1 MGWMTDRLADNPQ
14 SQPQGGPA
22 ERSFESSAE
31 TVWSQMMAGFQ
42 RDVEEFNAGK
52 SKADFKELSAHEGR
66 ISNDAMKIAVV
77 VTADLSAHT
86 IRYQYE
92 PGDEKTAVPEEGV
105 LTMRESASG
114 VELYSADQH
123 LNSEAARRLDS
134 RAPIFCEP
142 SFGSNCYLGF
152 LNCGPANTRNH
163 HKTSA

>member
-1 MGWMTDRLADNPQ
+1 MGWMTDRLADKPQ

-42 RDVEEFNAGK
+42 RDVEEFNNGK
-52 SKADFKELSAHEGR
+52 SKADFKELSTHEGR

-105 LTMRESASG
+105 LTMRQSASG

-123 LNSEAARRLDS
+123 LNSEAARRL
-134 RAPIFCEP
+134 ILEP
-142 SFGSNCYLGF
+142 LFF
-152 LNCGPANTRNH
+152 ANPPLEATA
-163 HKTSA
+163 T